1 MNDEACSRTA
11 ALLGEKAMARLA
23 SAHVLVVG
31 VGGVGSWCAEALL
44 RTGVGHLT
52 LMDDDVVAASNLNRQ
67 CQATEATLGRPKAD
81 ALRERLL
88 SICPDADVTA
98 QTVRFTGPEDIS
110 GFDAVVDAI
119 DSVECKAALVL
130 KACELKIPVVSS
142 MGAALRTD
150 PSRVRVTRFDKV
162 SGDGLAR
169 ALRRRFRDGGRVLP
183 RFDCVWSDEPPRRIA
198 VRGSI
203 MPVTATF
210 GMCLASRTIGSLIDF
225 CH

>member
-1 MNDEACSRTA
+1 MNGESCSRTA
-11 ALLGEKAMARLA
+11 ALLGEAAMERLA

-31 VGGVGSWCAEALL
+31 VGGVGSWCAEALV
-44 RTGVGHLT
+44 RTGAGHLT
-52 LMDDDVVAASNLNRQ
+52 LIDDDVVAASNLNRQ
-67 CQATEATLGRPKAD
+67 CQATEATLGRPKVD

-88 SICPDADVTA
+88 SISSCADVTA
-98 QTVRFTGPEDIS
+98 RAVRFTGSEDIS

-119 DSVECKAALVL
+119 DSVDSKAALVL

-150 PSRVRVTRFDKV
+150 PTRVRVTRFDKV

-169 ALRRRFRDGGRVLP
+169 ALRRRFRVERRVLP

-203 MPVTATF
+203 MPVTASF
-210 GMCLASRTIGSLIDF
+210 GMCLASRVIEILTDF